1 MSTPPPN
8 SLSQQPESVGWLTG
22 GKLVVIALLTLVSW
36 VVLSAPTIPL
46 GIPGEWTWA
55 RRALAEIDPLE
66 VIRTLSLCGGYWTA
80 IVWRERNHKSPVV
93 LCVIAFLWLNGV
105 LYLQPDVQGL
115 SRAPTVL
122 YYKRTEGYFWQAAFE
137 VEDSKEFLAGYRAAI
152 STGNDPDRYLHIG
165 THPPGLTLGYRALL
179 SLFQSSPAL
188 TNAVIRLEPVSMK
201 EAFEAL
207 GQFPTP
213 KGEFTRENEAT
224 LWTATLLTL
233 LAVAGACWPI
243 YRLTARMSDPITAW
257 RAAAIWPL
265 VPSLVVFFPKSDLFC
280 PMLATMS
287 CWLWL
292 EGWSRLSLWRCVLAG
307 MGFFCGLMIT
317 LALAPVALLLVI
329 QTILERWTRKESFR
343 ERTAMGDIECV
354 LAALLGFVV
363 SLSALSIW
371 GTCNLAGVWL
381 QNLKNHGMFYDHNS
395 RTYLGWLALN
405 PIEAAIALG
414 VPLACCAAMGLV
426 RAWNRRSQTAV
437 NDGPAIAFSQGAAWF
452 AVWSILWLSGKNMGE
467 AARLWIFLAPWPVM
481 TALVGLSRV
490 PASAA
495 PSPTS
500 SLYRGSAHEKLLWR
514 MLLILQVITCLWTM
528 WSVDG
533 FHFAELMP
541 E

>member
-1 MSTPPPN
+1 MSTPLP
-8 SLSQQPESVGWLTG
+8 SSFSRQPESVGWLTRG
-22 GKLVVIALLTLVSW
+22 RLVVVVLLTLVSW
-36 VVLSAPTIPL
+36 VILSAPTIPL

-55 RRALAEIDPLE
+55 RRTLAEIDPLA

-80 IVWRERNHKSPVV
+80 VVWRERSHKGPAVI
-93 LCVIAFLWLNGV
+93 CVIAFLWLNGL
-105 LYLQPDVQGL
+105 LYMQPDFQGL

-122 YYKRTEGYFWQAAFE
+122 YYKRTEGYFWQAAYE

-179 SLFQSSPAL
+179 TLYTSSPGL
-188 TNAVIRLEPVSMK
+188 TNAVLALEPASMK

-213 KGEFTRENEAT
+213 HGQFTRAEEAT

-243 YRLTARMSDPITAW
+243 YRLTARMCDPVTAW

-265 VPSLVVFFPKSDLFC
+265 VPSLLVFFPKSDLLC
-280 PMLATMS
+280 PILATTS

-292 EGWSRLSLWRCVLAG
+292 DGWSRLRLWRCVLAG
-307 MGFFCGLMIT
+307 AGFFCGLMLT

-329 QTILERWTRKESFR
+329 QTVLERWTRKATFR

-354 LAALLGFVV
+354 LAALLGFVTP
-363 SLSALSIW
+363 LSALSIW
-371 GTCNLAGVWL
+371 GTSNLMAIWL
-381 QNLKNHGMFYDHNS
+381 QNLKNHGMFYDHNPRS
-395 RTYLGWLALN
+395 YLGWLVVN
-405 PIEAAIALG
+405 PLEAALALG
-414 VPLACCAAMGLV
+414 VPLACGVVMGFV
-426 RAWNRRSQTAV
+426 SVWKRRSQIATHEAT
-437 NDGPAIAFSQGAAWF
+437 AIAFSQSTAWF

-481 TALVGLSRV
+481 TALVGWSTLRLAQS
-490 PASAA
+490 SA
-495 PSPTS
+495 
-500 SLYRGSAHEKLLWR
+500 GSANVGGLSDKQVWRLL
-514 MLLILQVITCLWTM
+514 LTLQIITCIWTM

-533 FHFAELMP
+533 FHFAELLP
-541 E
+541 K

>member
-1 MSTPPPN
+1 M
-8 SLSQQPESVGWLTG
+8 
-22 GKLVVIALLTLVSW
+22 VIALLTLVSW

-55 RRALAEIDPLE
+55 RRALAEIDPLA

-80 IVWRERNHKSPVV
+80 VVWREKTHKGPAV
-93 LCVIAFLWLNGV
+93 LCVIAFLWLSGL
-105 LYLQPDVQGL
+105 LYLQPDLQGL

-122 YYKRTEGYFWQAAFE
+122 YYKRTEGYFWQAAYD
-137 VEDSKEFLAGYRAAI
+137 VENSRKFLTGYRAAI
-152 STGNDPDRYLHIG
+152 STEDDPDRYLHIG
-165 THPPGLTLGYRALL
+165 THPPGLTLGYRFLL
-179 SLFQSSPAL
+179 NAFESSPAL
-188 TNAVIRLEPVSMK
+188 TDAAIRLEPDPMK

-213 KGEFTRENEAT
+213 KGQFTHEYEAT

-243 YRLTARMSDPITAW
+243 YRMTARMSDPVTAW
-257 RAAAIWPL
+257 RAAAIWP
-265 VPSLVVFFPKSDLFC
+265 VIPSLVVFFPKSDLFC
-280 PMLATMS
+280 PLLATMS

-307 MGFFCGLMIT
+307 MGFFCGFMVT

-329 QTILERWTRKESFR
+329 QTILERWTRKATFR
-343 ERTAMGDIECV
+343 DRTAMGDVECV
-354 LAALLGFVV
+354 LAALIGFVV
-363 SLSALSIW
+363 SLSVVSIW
-371 GTCNLAGVWL
+371 GQFNLVGVWV
-381 QNLKNHGMFYDHNS
+381 QNLKNHGMFYDHNT
-395 RTYLGWLALN
+395 RTYLGWLAVN
-405 PIEAAIALG
+405 PLEAVIALG
-414 VPLACCAAMGLV
+414 VPLACCVAMGLW
-426 RAWNRRSQTAV
+426 RAWNRRNQAAA
-437 NDGPAIAFSQGAAWF
+437 NDGPAIAFSQGAAWL

-481 TALVGLSRV
+481 TALVGMSRIST
-490 PASAA
+490 SAA
-495 PSPTS
+495 LAVGGSDTH
-500 SLYRGSAHEKLLWR
+500 SLRLEKHLWR
-514 MLLILQVITCLWTM
+514 LLLILQIITCLWTM